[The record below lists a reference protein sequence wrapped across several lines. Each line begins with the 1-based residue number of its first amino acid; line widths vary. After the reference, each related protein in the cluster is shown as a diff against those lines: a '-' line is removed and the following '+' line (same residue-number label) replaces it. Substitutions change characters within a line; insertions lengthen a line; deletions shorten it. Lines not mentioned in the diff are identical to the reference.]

1 MKPTFIALLAL
12 CSGCASLKSIL
23 GIPNWA
29 ERVGVYTYEQAVV
42 DYGSPNH
49 NNLFDLFGKHPNGTP
64 RQANWIIGYGK
75 SGDSWNGK
83 KFDFIGSLLV
93 QRWRNVM
100 TLTFDKDGKLLSH
113 SERREYH

>member
-1 MKPTFIALLAL
+1 M
-12 CSGCASLKSIL
+12 KSIL
-23 GIPNWA
+23 GVPNWD
-29 ERVGVYTYEQAVV
+29 ERVGVYTYEQAVM
-42 DYGSPNH
+42 DYGTPTIPFSLFSP
-49 NNLFDLFGKHPNGTP
+49 DAYAKHPNGTP

-83 KFDFIGSLLV
+83 KFDFIGALLV

-113 SERREYH
+113 SKRREYH